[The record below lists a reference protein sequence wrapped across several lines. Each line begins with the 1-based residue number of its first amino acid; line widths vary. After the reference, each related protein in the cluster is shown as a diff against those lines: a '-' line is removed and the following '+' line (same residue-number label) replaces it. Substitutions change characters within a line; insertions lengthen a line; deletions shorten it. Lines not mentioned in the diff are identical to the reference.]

1 MVDQHTSPR
10 TATVPLH
17 LSVTPGF
24 QTEGCSWS
32 CQGCGGRCTLSIGDS
47 MWSQGWL
54 LEMHLFT
61 RIPKSRRCTVQ
72 GDAMCQ
78 AAYAASMCMETS
90 PFGYPS
96 GESFKTIVIINN
108 HGHHHHQQQQQHHH
122 DHHHHQQQHHHDHH
136 HHHHHHHQPHH
147 TGVTLQAGDIL
158 IDGAPC
164 RRFGLGQSVQSMLQ
178 QGEWWECIENVTKCP
193 KCIQMLQLW
202 SNFRCQARCSKV

>member
-32 CQGCGGRCTLSIGDS
+32 CQGCGGRCTLSIGDA

-54 LEMHLFT
+54 LEMHLST
-61 RIPKSRRCTVQ
+61 RIPKSWRCTVQ

-96 GESFKTIVIINN
+96 GERCESFKTIVIIMVTAISNRSSIIMIITTTIITIN
-108 HGHHHHQQQQQHHH
+108 LTTLATRSRLATSWSMGHLV
-122 DHHHHQQQHHHDHH
+122 
-136 HHHHHHHQPHH
+136 
-147 TGVTLQAGDIL
+147 G
-158 IDGAPC
+158 
-164 RRFGLGQSVQSMLQ
+164 GLG
-178 QGEWWECIENVTKCP
+178 
-193 KCIQMLQLW
+193 
-202 SNFRCQARCSKV
+202 